1 MATATMKANT
11 MLQPMLAEFEQ
22 EAGVTKR
29 ILERVPEDKLTWRP
43 HPKSMTIGQLAI
55 HIAKVPGAIA
65 TLAQGDG
72 FDVTQGQFA
81 PPQPKS
87 VEEIQTAFNDSV
99 RTAESVLGAMTDEAA
114 QGNWTLKR
122 DDKELFTQPR
132 IGVLRSI
139 MLNHWYHH
147 RGQLSVYLRLLD
159 VPVPVVYGPTADEN
173 PFA

>member
-65 TLAQGDG
+65 TLAQSDG

-87 VEEIQTAFNDSV
+87 VEEIQTAFNGGV
-99 RTAESVLGAMTDEAA
+99 FA
-114 QGNWTLKR
+114 WLKACWAR
-122 DDKELFTQPR
+122 
-132 IGVLRSI
+132 
-139 MLNHWYHH
+139 
-147 RGQLSVYLRLLD
+147 
-159 VPVPVVYGPTADEN
+159 
-173 PFA
+173 